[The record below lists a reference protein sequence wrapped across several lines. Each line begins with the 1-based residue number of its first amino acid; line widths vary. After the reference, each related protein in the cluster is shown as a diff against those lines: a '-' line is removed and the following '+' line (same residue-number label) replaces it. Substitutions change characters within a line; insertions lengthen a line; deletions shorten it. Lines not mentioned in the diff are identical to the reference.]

1 MRIGLCEI
9 CARCQVACK
18 SVNRVAHLDRPLRL
32 QIVILWFA
40 FE

>member
-18 SVNRVAHLDRPLRL
+18 SVIRVAHLDRLHRF
-32 QIVILWFA
+32 QIVTTRFA